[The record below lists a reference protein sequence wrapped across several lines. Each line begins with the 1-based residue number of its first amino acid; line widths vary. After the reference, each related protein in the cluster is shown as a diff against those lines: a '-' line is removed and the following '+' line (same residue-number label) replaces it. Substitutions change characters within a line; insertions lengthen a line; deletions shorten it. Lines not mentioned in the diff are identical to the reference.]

1 MASPTP
7 SLEACD
13 AELARLTSANDAI
26 ANTLVEL
33 DADSTRKLLATG
45 PLRGVTAQRWQS
57 AEAHIAELWTGR
69 QLLSDVVATAAA
81 LRGRARRLSR
91 DDLARY
97 AAAVF
102 GDSVELSSASIPLT
116 QRALL
121 GPTQLSTRCTPG
133 QLLSAME
140 SAFDDVRAVL
150 ADAFTAW
157 QWQLSRLTG
166 CENEQAALLAAS
178 PNPPTELGTVQSS
191 LADLSAAISCDPLGT
206 GSDAFAA
213 TEAALARAR
222 AASTSAEELKLELAA
237 ILAGGR
243 QLLVETTAL
252 YDEACTLHA
261 QAVEKI
267 AGHPV
272 QAPTAPDPTLAD
284 ALDEMTA
291 LTGHVGAAASGR
303 LLAWQQRAQSA
314 NAQARFDRD
323 ANQAPLSE
331 RTELRGRLDA
341 YTAKAARYGLAES
354 PQLARMAT
362 RARDLLFTAPCDL
375 AAARTALAAYVNAV
389 TASTTPGPGGHR

>member
-1 MASPTP
+1 MTSPTP
-7 SLEACD
+7 SLEVCE
-13 AELARLTSANDAI
+13 AELARLTSANDSI

-33 DADSTRKLLATG
+33 DADTTRTLLATG

-57 AEAHIAELWTGR
+57 AEARIAELWTGR

-81 LRGRARRLSR
+81 LRGRARRVSR
-91 DDLARY
+91 DELARF
-97 AAAVF
+97 AASVF
-102 GDSVELSSASIPLT
+102 GESVELSSASIPLT

-140 SAFDDVRAVL
+140 TAFDDVRAVL
-150 ADAFTAW
+150 ADVAAAW
-157 QWQLSRLTG
+157 QWQLARLTG
-166 CENEQAALLAAS
+166 CEREHAALLAAN
-178 PNPPTELGTVQSS
+178 PTPPTELGTVQSS
-191 LADLSAAISCDPLGT
+191 LTELGAAISCDPLGT
-206 GSDAFAA
+206 GPDAFAA

-243 QLLVETTAL
+243 QLLADTTAL
-252 YDEACTLHA
+252 HDEACRLHS

-272 QAPTAPDPTLAD
+272 DPPTAPDPTLAGE
-284 ALDEMTA
+284 LDEMTA
-291 LTGHVGAAASGR
+291 LAGHVGAASSGR
-303 LLAWQQRAQSA
+303 LLAWHQRAQSA
-314 NAQARFDRD
+314 YAQARADRD

-331 RTELRGRLDA
+331 RAELRGRLDA

-354 PQLARMAT
+354 PQLTRMAA
-362 RARDLLFTAPCDL
+362 RARDALFTAPCDL
-375 AAARTALAAYVNAV
+375 AAAGTALAAYANAV
-389 TASTTPGPGGHR
+389 TASTTTGPGGHR